1 MQVQS
6 VTRGPMVHLQDR
18 WHKRT
23 AWGEERAGTF
33 FESLASGGAVPSLH
47 KFQDFDVGVSRKV
60 LAGSPKRNLI
70 LDRVLPAGLGQQN
83 LELTLVTSLLRS
95 GRFRNSKPG
104 PPFPISRRRSMF
116 SRVK

>member
-1 MQVQS
+1 MLAFAFSRWLQV
-6 VTRGPMVHLQDR
+6 GP
-18 WHKRT
+18 
-23 AWGEERAGTF
+23 F
-33 FESLASGGAVPSLH
+33 PSLQ

-83 LELTLVTSLLRS
+83 LELTLVTSLLCS

-104 PPFPISRRRSMF
+104 PALPSLFLGVARCFLVLNSWRAYVDSCAF
-116 SRVK
+116 A